1 MPAPPAVIRFFAPV
15 IDRTVN
21 LLLDTVDKKLRA
33 GTKDI
38 ILLVSSPGGS
48 VHHGLSAY
56 NYLKGIPASV
66 TTHNFGGV
74 DSIGVVMYCAGK
86 RRLSVPQARFLLHG
100 VAAQFQPCALEE
112 KQLEER
118 LKGLRIDLEN
128 IAGVIAATTGKNL
141 DEVVQAMHERTT
153 LGPEQAKAWG
163 LVQDVTPELYPAGLD
178 VVSIQFEE
186 PPRGSASQ

>member
-1 MPAPPAVIRFFAPV
+1 
-15 IDRTVN
+15 
-21 LLLDTVDKKLRA
+21 
-33 GTKDI
+33 
-38 ILLVSSPGGS
+38 
-48 VHHGLSAY
+48 
-56 NYLKGIPASV
+56 
-66 TTHNFGGV
+66 
-74 DSIGVVMYCAGK
+74 MYCAGK

-141 DEVVQAMHERTT
+141 EEVVQAMHERTT

-186 PPRGSASQ
+186 PLRGSASQ